1 MAKAQKSAATVS
13 QKWAQNLSAST
24 TSIQAGVNAV
34 TQAPGAAAAAAQA
47 LMKAKLNAAIDSGKW
62 AARVS
67 GVTAPEW
74 KNAMLTK
81 GLPRVASGAQA
92 AQPKMQAFMNDF
104 LPVAAAVS
112 QEVAAMPKNSLEDSL
127 ARVRVAITRF
137 SDFGKNRK

>member
-1 MAKAQKSAATVS
+1 LAKAPKSAAQGA

-34 TQAPGAAAAAAQA
+34 QTAPGQAAAEHQA

-67 GVTAPEW
+67 SVTTAEW
-74 KNAMLTK
+74 KQAMLTK

-92 AQPKMQAFMNDF
+92 ALPKYQSFANDF
-104 LPVAAAVS
+104 YPVAAQVS
-112 QEVAAMPKNSLEDSL
+112 QEVSQMPKNSIEDSL